1 MCLKLNILGTR
12 HRYTMECESTRERC
26 VLGAGTVDLSVT
38 INREK
43 DSGDLDIIGA
53 LCNLSLYR
61 LALYQRCIPVCSNYI
76 KL

>member
-12 HRYTMECESTRERC
+12 HRYTIECESTRERC

-43 DSGDLDIIGA
+43 G
-53 LCNLSLYR
+53 
-61 LALYQRCIPVCSNYI
+61 
-76 KL
+76 